1 MNKSRF
7 LLKILLGS
15 AFLALATMTLAAQ
28 NESAEAASTHMLVTV
43 VARHGSEVPDV
54 SRDDVMVYEGN
65 NRDSVTDWVPAQ
77 GNNAGLE
84 LYILLDD
91 GSNVTLGTQLPQLR
105 QFIAA
110 QPASTKV
117 GVAYMQ
123 NGSAKVLQE
132 LTSDHTSAANA
143 LRLPMGIPGINGSP
157 YFSVSDLIKHWPQT
171 SARREVIMVT
181 DGIDHYYNSRDL
193 DDPYLSA
200 AIDDAQ
206 RAGVPIFG
214 IYSPGSSRASHSYWQ
229 TYWGQIYLAKL
240 AADTGGQSYY
250 IGFNGPPVSFSPYLD
265 DVGNRLGHQYLLTF
279 VAQPEKKSG
288 FQRVKVT
295 TEVSNA
301 NLVSANKVYVTASPR

>member
-1 MNKSRF
+1 
-7 LLKILLGS
+7 
-15 AFLALATMTLAAQ
+15 MTLAAQ
-28 NESAEAASTHMLVTV
+28 SESTETASAHMLVTV

-77 GNNAGLE
+77 GNNAALE

-117 GVAYMQ
+117 GIAYME

-132 LTSDHTSAANA
+132 VTSDHTLAANA

-157 YFSVSDLIKHWPQT
+157 YFSVSDLVKHWPQS
-171 SARREVIMVT
+171 SARREVVMVT
-181 DGIDHYYNSRDL
+181 DGIDHYYNNRDL

-206 RAGVPIFG
+206 RAGILVFG